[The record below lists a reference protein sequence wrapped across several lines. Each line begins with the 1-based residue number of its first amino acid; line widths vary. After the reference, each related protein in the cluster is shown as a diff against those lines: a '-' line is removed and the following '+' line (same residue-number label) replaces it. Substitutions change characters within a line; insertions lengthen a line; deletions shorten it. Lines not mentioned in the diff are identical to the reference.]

1 MDRPRVSRCGDH
13 PRSRGVYVTPVT
25 RSSDTSGSS
34 PLARGLPGDEPAQG
48 PSRGDHP
55 RSRGVYRAKGHQRA
69 ASDGSSPLARGL
81 RAFEKRETMYG
92 SSPLAR
98 GLLPGAGVTGN
109 GKGIIPARAGF
120 TCAAARGRAGR
131 EDHPRSR
138 GVYTMTGEGGTM
150 TMGSSPLARG
160 LRAQPFDFFRSD
172 RIIPAR
178 AGFTTTSPL
187 RVFWTPDHPRSR
199 GVYISAHHHPR
210 PTQGSSPLARG
221 LQDTCLTAHK
231 LTRIIPARAG
241 FTRSSPARTRRCGDH
256 PRSRGVYPWRP
267 SAMAVWRGSSP
278 LARGLHRAQ
287 ALGPLALGIIPA
299 RAGFTARPSTPSP
312 GRSDHPRSRGVYWR
326 TFSSIFRT
334 EGSSPLARG
343 LLRVE
348 GRATVVLGIIPARAG
363 FTSCCRGWRPWTRDH
378 PRSRGV
384 YLAPLA
390 PPHRGVGSSP
400 LARGLLP
407 HGRGDLPDVGIIP
420 ARAGFTLANLTAA
433 IARLDHPRSRGVYWP
448 SACWPTR
455 SSGSSP
461 LARGLPVLAAAGQGA
476 GGIIPARAGFTDR

>member
-1 MDRPRVSRCGDH
+1 
-13 PRSRGVYVTPVT
+13 
-25 RSSDTSGSS
+25 
-34 PLARGLPGDEPAQG
+34 
-48 PSRGDHP
+48 
-55 RSRGVYRAKGHQRA
+55 
-69 ASDGSSPLARGL
+69 
-81 RAFEKRETMYG
+81 
-92 SSPLAR
+92 
-98 GLLPGAGVTGN
+98 
-109 GKGIIPARAGF
+109 
-120 TCAAARGRAGR
+120 
-131 EDHPRSR
+131 
-138 GVYTMTGEGGTM
+138 M

-256 PRSRGVYPWRP
+256 PRSRGVYVASPRRE
-267 SAMAVWRGSSP
+267 ATAAGSSP
-278 LARGLHRAQ
+278 LARGLRRRIVVV
-287 ALGPLALGIIPA
+287 LGEDRIIPA

-343 LLRVE
+343 LLS
-348 GRATVVLGIIPARAG
+348 GPA
-363 FTSCCRGWRPWTRDH
+363 
-378 PRSRGV
+378 GV
-384 YLAPLA
+384 IGP
-390 PPHRGVGSSP
+390 
-400 LARGLLP
+400 
-407 HGRGDLPDVGIIP
+407 VGIIP
-420 ARAGFTLANLTAA
+420 ARAGFTRWVAVFVTLHG
-433 IARLDHPRSRGVYWP
+433 DHPRSRGVYRERTSRW
-448 SACWPTR
+448 WN
-455 SSGSSP
+455 
-461 LARGLPVLAAAGQGA
+461 
-476 GGIIPARAGFTDR
+476 